1 MFHYDRGLK
10 LTQLD
15 LGIDICR
22 RLPRGFISHAHA
34 DHMARHE
41 LAFCTPETARLY
53 HHRHGERSVVE
64 LPYHEPRTFGE
75 TRLTTLPA
83 GHVLGSAML
92 LAEVEGQSLLYT
104 GDFKLGPSLTAA
116 EAVLPH
122 ADVLVMES
130 TYGDPAYC
138 LPPREQSVEAL
149 VRVVRAALA
158 SDCTPVIH
166 AYVLGKAQEV
176 TRILT
181 DAGIP
186 VLQHPI
192 TYAVSCVYQA
202 CGMPLGDFACYPGHP
217 LPGHAVV
224 VPPVHQKTWR
234 VAGLSRVRSIAVTGW
249 AHNPR
254 GGFRLRV
261 DHAIPLSDHADFNQ
275 LIECVERVAPRIVL
289 CTHGSPSFVE
299 HLRRRGFNAYV
310 LDEKAHTHASSSA
323 GCRPKPKPNAQ
334 LLLF

>member
-22 RLPRGFISHAHA
+22 RQKRGFISHAHA
-34 DHMARHE
+34 DHMAKHQM
-41 LAFCTPETARLY
+41 AFCTPQTAQLY
-53 HHRHGERSVVE
+53 HHRHGVRQVTE
-64 LPYHEPRTFGE
+64 LPYGQPQQFGD
-75 TRLTTLPA
+75 TRLTTFPA

-92 LAEVEGQSLLYT
+92 LAELGEQSLLYT
-104 GDFKLGPSLTAA
+104 GDFKLGASLTAE
-116 EAVLPH
+116 EAVLPR

-130 TYGDPAYC
+130 TYGDPSYR
-138 LPPREQSVEAL
+138 LPPREEVVATL
-149 VRVVRAALA
+149 VRVVRQALE
-158 SDCTPVIH
+158 DGYTPVVH

-181 DAGIP
+181 SAGIP

-192 TYAVSCVYQA
+192 AYAVTRVYQA
-202 CGMPLGDFACYPGHP
+202 CGVEMGEVAEYLGEA

-234 VAGLSRVRSIAVTGW
+234 VPGLKRVRTIAVTGW

-254 GGFRLRV
+254 FPLRV
-261 DHAIPLSDHADFNQ
+261 DHAVPLSDHADFDQ
-275 LIECVERVAPRIVL
+275 LIECVERVAPRVVL

-299 HLRRRGFNAYV
+299 RLRERGFNAHV
-310 LDEKAHTHASSSA
+310 LDDRAHTHAL
-323 GCRPKPKPNAQ
+323 RFT
-334 LLLF
+334 LFS